1 MGSGEPDGG
10 AARRQ
15 GAARPMGGQRT
26 DKEQRA
32 RWWAAHPM
40 GSGEPGRGQ
49 STRWGGR
56 VPDGGAEC
64 PMGSSTPGQNCTRWE
79 AECDKGLRARTEVHP
94 MGSRAP
100 DGEQYTWTERV
111 QCTPIG
117 CRALAN
123 KHKRG
128 ALPLAGTRG
137 AVAAGW
143 TVCGACGAMRAWG
156 IGADRGACGDD
167 GCPAAPTPAPGGSR
181 CVWGTMA
188 APPRPPPR
196 RVDRGACGG
205 DAGVG
210 HRRGSWRSLCV
221 SRRPRPCRC
230 RDGCRETRAPGEPGR
245 WPLRR

>member
-1 MGSGEPDGG
+1 
-10 AARRQ
+10 
-15 GAARPMGGQRT
+15 MGGQCA
-26 DKEQRA
+26 DEGQSA
-32 RWWAAHPM
+32 RW
-40 GSGEPGRGQ
+40 
-49 STRWGGR
+49 
-56 VPDGGAEC
+56 GAEC

-100 DGEQYTWTERV
+100 DAEQYTWTERV

-143 TVCGACGAMRAWG
+143 TVCGACWGRRRAWG
-156 IGADRGACGDD
+156 IDADRGACGCV
-167 GCPAAPTPAPGGSR
+167 GRPTAHPRAGWIAVRVGGDAERGASAR
-181 CVWGTMA
+181 IAVRGGTMA

-205 DAGVG
+205 DASVG

>member
-1 MGSGEPDGG
+1 
-10 AARRQ
+10 
-15 GAARPMGGQRT
+15 
-26 DKEQRA
+26 
-32 RWWAAHPM
+32 
-40 GSGEPGRGQ
+40 
-49 STRWGGR
+49 
-56 VPDGGAEC
+56 
-64 PMGSSTPGQNCTRWE
+64 MGSSTPGQNCTRWE

-111 QCTPIG
+111 QCAPIG

-143 TVCGACGAMRAWG
+143 TVCGACGATQSVGHR
-156 IGADRGACGDD
+156 R
-167 GCPAAPTPAPGGSR
+167 GSR
-181 CVWGTMA
+181 CVWGRWL
-188 APPRPPPR
+188 PRRAHPRAGWIVVRAGGATQSVGHRRGSRCVWGRWPPR
-196 RVDRGACGG
+196 RAHPRAGRIAVRAGG
-205 DAGVG
+205 DASVG

>member
-1 MGSGEPDGG
+1 MGSGEPDRG
-10 AARRQ
+10 
-15 GAARPMGGQRT
+15 
-26 DKEQRA
+26 QRA
-32 RWWAAHPM
+32 RWEAEHPDRSAPD
-40 GSGEPGRGQ
+40 GGQCADEGQ
-49 STRWGGR
+49 SARW
-56 VPDGGAEC
+56 GAEC

-143 TVCGACGAMRAWG
+143 TVCGACGATQSVGHR
-156 IGADRGACGDD
+156 R
-167 GCPAAPTPAPGGSR
+167 GSR
-181 CVWGTMA
+181 CVWG
-188 APPRPPPR
+188 RWPPR
-196 RVDRGACGG
+196 RAHPRAGRIAVRAGG
-205 DAGVG
+205 DASVG

>member
-1 MGSGEPDGG
+1 MGSGEPDRG
-10 AARRQ
+10 
-15 GAARPMGGQRT
+15 
-26 DKEQRA
+26 QRA
-32 RWWAAHPM
+32 RWEAEHPDRSAPD
-40 GSGEPGRGQ
+40 GGQCADEGQ
-49 STRWGGR
+49 SARW
-56 VPDGGAEC
+56 GAEC

-143 TVCGACGAMRAWG
+143 TVCGACWGRRRAWA
-156 IGADRGACGDD
+156 IDVDRGACGDD
-167 GCPAAPTPAPGGSR
+167 GRPAAPTPAPGGSR
-181 CVWGTMA
+181 CV
-188 APPRPPPR
+188 
-196 RVDRGACGG
+196 RGATPS
-205 DAGVG
+205 VG

>member
-1 MGSGEPDGG
+1 MGSGEPDRG
-10 AARRQ
+10 
-15 GAARPMGGQRT
+15 
-26 DKEQRA
+26 QRA
-32 RWWAAHPM
+32 RWEAEHPDRSAPD
-40 GSGEPGRGQ
+40 GGGQCADEGQ
-49 STRWGGR
+49 SARW
-56 VPDGGAEC
+56 GAEC

-143 TVCGACGAMRAWG
+143 TVCGACGATQSVGHR
-156 IGADRGACGDD
+156 R
-167 GCPAAPTPAPGGSR
+167 GSR
-181 CVWGTMA
+181 CVWG
-188 APPRPPPR
+188 RWPPR
-196 RVDRGACGG
+196 RAHPRAGWIAVRVGG

>member
-1 MGSGEPDGG
+1 MGSGEPDRG
-10 AARRQ
+10 
-15 GAARPMGGQRT
+15 
-26 DKEQRA
+26 QRA
-32 RWWAAHPM
+32 RWEAEHPDRSAPD
-40 GSGEPGRGQ
+40 GGQCADEGQ
-49 STRWGGR
+49 SARW
-56 VPDGGAEC
+56 GAEC

-156 IGADRGACGDD
+156 IGADRGACGDV
-167 GCPAAPTPAPGGSR
+167 GCPAAPTPAPGGSW
-181 CVWGTMA
+181 CV
-188 APPRPPPR
+188 R
-196 RVDRGACGG
+196 GG
-205 DAGVG
+205 DASVG

-230 RDGCRETRAPGEPGR
+230 RDGCRETRAPGGPGR

>member
-1 MGSGEPDGG
+1 MVGRAPGRNCTRWE
-10 AARRQ
+10 AEC
-15 GAARPMGGQRT
+15 
-26 DKEQRA
+26 DKGLRA
-32 RWWAAHPM
+32 RWWVVHLM
-40 GSGEPGRGQ
+40 GSVEPSRGQ
-49 STRWGGR
+49 CADEGQSARW
-56 VPDGGAEC
+56 GAEC

-79 AECDKGLRARTEVHP
+79 AECDKGLRVRTEVHP

-143 TVCGACGAMRAWG
+143 TVCGACGGRCE
-156 IGADRGACGDD
+156 RGASTWI
-167 GCPAAPTPAPGGSR
+167 AVR
-181 CVWGTMA
+181 VGTLA

-205 DAGVG
+205 
-210 HRRGSWRSLCV
+210 RCERGPSTWILAQLVRQ
-221 SRRPRPCRC
+221 
-230 RDGCRETRAPGEPGR
+230 
-245 WPLRR
+245 

>member
-1 MGSGEPDGG
+1 MGSGEPDRG
-10 AARRQ
+10 
-15 GAARPMGGQRT
+15 
-26 DKEQRA
+26 QRA
-32 RWWAAHPM
+32 RWEAEHPDRSAPD
-40 GSGEPGRGQ
+40 GGGQCADEGQ
-49 STRWGGR
+49 SARW
-56 VPDGGAEC
+56 GAEC

-143 TVCGACGAMRAWG
+143 TVCGACGATQSVGHR
-156 IGADRGACGDD
+156 R
-167 GCPAAPTPAPGGSR
+167 GSR
-181 CVWGTMA
+181 CVWG
-188 APPRPPPR
+188 RWLPR
-196 RVDRGACGG
+196 RAHPRAGWIAVRVGG

>member
-1 MGSGEPDGG
+1 MGSRAP
-10 AARRQ
+10 
-15 GAARPMGGQRT
+15 GQ
-26 DKEQRA
+26 KC
-32 RWWAAHPM
+32 
-40 GSGEPGRGQ
+40 
-49 STRWGGR
+49 TRWGGQCADEGQSAR
-56 VPDGGAEC
+56 WGAEC

-143 TVCGACGAMRAWG
+143 TVCGACGATQSVGHR
-156 IGADRGACGDD
+156 R
-167 GCPAAPTPAPGGSR
+167 GSR
-181 CVWGTMA
+181 CVWG
-188 APPRPPPR
+188 RWPPR
-196 RVDRGACGG
+196 RAHPRAGWIAVRAGG
-205 DAGVG
+205 DASVG

>member
-1 MGSGEPDGG
+1 
-10 AARRQ
+10 
-15 GAARPMGGQRT
+15 MGGQCA
-26 DKEQRA
+26 DEGQSA
-32 RWWAAHPM
+32 RW
-40 GSGEPGRGQ
+40 
-49 STRWGGR
+49 
-56 VPDGGAEC
+56 GAEC

-156 IGADRGACGDD
+156 IDVDRGACGDV
-167 GCPAAPTPAPGGSR
+167 GCPAAPTPAPGGSW
-181 CVWGTMA
+181 CVWGAT
-188 APPRPPPR
+188 PSVGHRRGSWCVWVRWPPR
-196 RVDRGACGG
+196 RAHPRAGRIAVRAGG
-205 DAGVG
+205 DASVG

>member
-1 MGSGEPDGG
+1 MGSRAP
-10 AARRQ
+10 
-15 GAARPMGGQRT
+15 GQ
-26 DKEQRA
+26 KC
-32 RWWAAHPM
+32 
-40 GSGEPGRGQ
+40 
-49 STRWGGR
+49 TRWGGQCADEGQSAR
-56 VPDGGAEC
+56 WGAEC

-143 TVCGACGAMRAWG
+143 TVCGACGATQSVGHR
-156 IGADRGACGDD
+156 R
-167 GCPAAPTPAPGGSR
+167 GSR
-181 CVWGTMA
+181 CVWG
-188 APPRPPPR
+188 RWLPR
-196 RVDRGACGG
+196 RAHPRAGWIAVRVGG

>member
-1 MGSGEPDGG
+1 
-10 AARRQ
+10 
-15 GAARPMGGQRT
+15 MGGQCA
-26 DKEQRA
+26 DEGQSA
-32 RWWAAHPM
+32 RW
-40 GSGEPGRGQ
+40 
-49 STRWGGR
+49 
-56 VPDGGAEC
+56 GAEC

-143 TVCGACGAMRAWG
+143 TVCGACGATQSVGHR
-156 IGADRGACGDD
+156 R
-167 GCPAAPTPAPGGSR
+167 GSR
-181 CVWGTMA
+181 CVWG
-188 APPRPPPR
+188 RWPPR
-196 RVDRGACGG
+196 RAHPRAGWIAVRAGG
-205 DAGVG
+205 DASVG

>member
-1 MGSGEPDGG
+1 MGSRAP
-10 AARRQ
+10 
-15 GAARPMGGQRT
+15 GQ
-26 DKEQRA
+26 KC
-32 RWWAAHPM
+32 
-40 GSGEPGRGQ
+40 
-49 STRWGGR
+49 TRWGGQCADEGQSAR
-56 VPDGGAEC
+56 WGAEC

-143 TVCGACGAMRAWG
+143 TVCGACGAMRAW
-156 IGADRGACGDD
+156 ASTRTAVRVD
-167 GCPAAPTPAPGGSR
+167 
-181 CVWGTMA
+181 VMA

-196 RVDRGACGG
+196 RVDRGACWGRRRAWAIDVDLGAACASVGG
-205 DAGVG
+205 HARVAAGMGAGRLGRLGSLDGGLSAVDGDVAVDDDARFRREEAG
-210 HRRGSWRSLCV
+210 HRRL
-221 SRRPRPCRC
+221 
-230 RDGCRETRAPGEPGR
+230 A
-245 WPLRR
+245 L